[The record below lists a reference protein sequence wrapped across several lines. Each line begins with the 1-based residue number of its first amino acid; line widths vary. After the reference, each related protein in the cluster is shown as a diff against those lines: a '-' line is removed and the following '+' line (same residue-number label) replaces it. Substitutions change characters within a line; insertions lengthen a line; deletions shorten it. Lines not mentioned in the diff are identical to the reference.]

1 MADRLLAWARM
12 IVSILEE
19 AEMWDDVYI
28 AIAAH
33 LTLRELYS
41 TLIERALITEEE
53 ARESGI
59 HPGSIEQMIPG
70 PSSRGMRNNVFT
82 LRRTEN
88 SRVGSERSVGARTGL
103 RSADGRFIVSGMSRS
118 LGRAPFTN
126 GERER

>member
-1 MADRLLAWARM
+1 MADRDRLVAWARM

-82 LRRTEN
+82 LRRT
-88 SRVGSERSVGARTGL
+88 
-103 RSADGRFIVSGMSRS
+103 
-118 LGRAPFTN
+118 
-126 GERER
+126 